1 MDWNGIDSR
10 RAGDHPA
17 VMRRSKLTMNASKR
31 RIEMSERNAKRQA
44 SQAYYYSTTV
54 LHAAGCMLYAPEP
67 SFMLYSSKQQAST
80 AAVSVGSVITSSSLG
95 VLGVFRLFFFF
106 LPPFVALKSA

>member
-44 SQAYYYSTTV
+44 SQAYNTPLY
-54 LHAAGCMLYAPEP
+54 CMLQAVCCMPLNRL
-67 SFMLYSSKQQAST
+67 SFCTAVNSKQAQQ
-80 AAVSVGSVITSSSLG
+80 
-95 VLGVFRLFFFF
+95 RYR
-106 LPPFVALKSA
+106 